1 MPRGRELE
9 AKVINIQICSPTSK
23 LGRVGEIVGVD
34 ERTARREVRAGRARF
49 LQAPSVGYGPPEVK

>member
-1 MPRGRELE
+1 M
-9 AKVINIQICSPTSK
+9 INIQICSPTSK